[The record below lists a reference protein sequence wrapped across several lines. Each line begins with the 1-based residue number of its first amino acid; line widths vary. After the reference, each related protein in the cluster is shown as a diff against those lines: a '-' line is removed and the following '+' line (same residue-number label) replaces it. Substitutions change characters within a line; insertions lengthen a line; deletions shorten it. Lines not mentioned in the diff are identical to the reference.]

1 MPPYFCYGLRV
12 NSEIPIPELKKA
24 KDGSPDVV
32 VRYGNVEPPVGRED
46 ERGSRTIK
54 NESGIITF
62 WMDGVGGLEAH
73 HGREI
78 IISPSEG
85 AEERGFRFL
94 VAGIGLGLILHQ
106 RNVSSLHASAAVVGG
121 GVVAF
126 VGGKGMGKSTTVA
139 AFHKAGYP
147 VVTDDVL
154 PYQIQSNGVEAL
166 PAFPSL
172 KLFSDSVEAVFGE
185 DPDDS
190 PRVDPRG
197 DKRTREVRDGFS
209 EEALPIR
216 CIYVLD
222 WKEPGTNLESS
233 KMVGKEACLELLRNS
248 FALRILKTKHSST
261 DELHRL
267 SRLTEHIPVRRL
279 VRPHDLN
286 LVGQIPE
293 FVERDL
299 AASTRS
305 GVEMVS

>member
-1 MPPYFCYGLRV
+1 M
-12 NSEIPIPELKKA
+12 PELRKSKNR
-24 KDGSPDVV
+24 DPDVV
-32 VRYGNVEPPVGRED
+32 VRYGDVDPPEGRGD
-46 ERGSRTIK
+46 KWGGRTIK

-62 WMDGVGGLEAH
+62 WMDRVGGLEAH

-78 IISPSEG
+78 IIAPSEG

-106 RNVSSLHASAAVVGG
+106 RNLSSLHASAAVVGD

-126 VGGKGMGKSTTVA
+126 IGGKGMGKSTTVA
-139 AFHKAGYP
+139 AFHRAGCP

-154 PYQIQSNGVEAL
+154 PYQIQAGGVEAL

-185 DPDDS
+185 DPGDS
-190 PRVDPRG
+190 PRIDPRG

-222 WKEPGTNLESS
+222 WKEPETNLESS

-248 FALRILKTKHSST
+248 FALRILKTGHPST

-267 SRLTEHIPVRRL
+267 SRLTERVPVKRL
-279 VRPHDLN
+279 ARPHDLN
-286 LVGQIPE
+286 LVDQIPG
-293 FVERDL
+293 FIERDL
-299 AASTRS
+299 AESTRS